1 MKPLLSNSRV
11 KYSLLVLAV
20 LLFTLSFF
28 FNKIYT
34 NRSSVADEVEASEKY
49 IHKQQ
54 ADFNSFLADTGL
66 IYRLTENEEPIADLQ
81 QVTAKKYGVFLY
93 KLTDVSTL
101 SMRFWNTQLI
111 LPPATT
117 FNRGEMEEMMK
128 LSNGY
133 YIVVKK
139 FLHIRSGTV
148 IAYAMIPIRTQYWL
162 ETTYLVDEFVYS
174 KTANFRVS
182 LAENKV
188 TEFPVKSLSGK
199 PLFYFEKR
207 NTGVVPYNNALTIL
221 LRFSGLLLLLL
232 FVHLIAES
240 LAQQRLWWG
249 IVFLGASL
257 LIIRIVIYLVPSL
270 LNLRQF
276 ELFDPAVYGSNFVQR
291 SLGDLLMNSVFFCW
305 LVLFSWYKIQKME
318 SFTSPWKQWL
328 KMSTGILSLIM
339 LILSTFLISS
349 IIRSIVADSKISFD
363 VTNFWSLDR
372 YTVVGFFVLATL
384 SLSYYYFTQLL
395 FRIIFP
401 FLRGEIWLVYFAI
414 AFSGLVFLT
423 LRTGDPKV
431 LFYIPVLCWL
441 LVYTWLVNREGVILN
456 RIRINIAGIIFWIF
470 VFSVSISAIMLVE
483 NKKAEW
489 NRRITYASGLA
500 QQTDKSTERQLNIA
514 LNYLDNDFL
523 QANFERFEDSAAN
536 VAIVDSIQASLY
548 TPYSEQFETLFYL
561 YDSMGKPLY
570 NRDATKFE
578 AFRTI
583 VSQQAYP
590 TQLPGIYYYEK
601 SFDQYTFIV
610 EKDILDTVGRNLG
623 YMFIVVNPRKYSG
636 DALIAE
642 LFKQNSNSSTPE
654 NSPIYSY
661 AVYNQGKLLKLSNRY
676 PFSTRLTAEQIA
688 SLTNETNRKVNGDY
702 DELWFKASNQRIVV
716 ITRKQDTLIE
726 TITLFSYIF
735 SSFLFLILVVQILS
749 LLVKAVYDPAS
760 FKRFFHFNI
769 RNQVH
774 STIIFISIFS
784 FIIIGVATINFFKTR
799 YNRTNSDRLSRT
811 MKIMAQEVE
820 QRITGYDLETGMIVI
835 GDSATGQSVQNLV
848 DRISD
853 IHGVDVNIYDLSG
866 DLQVSSASNVYE
878 KGVLSKKMEPGAFFR
893 LGRLNQ
899 VQLVQEEKIA
909 DLTYLSIYAPARD
922 QDGNAY
928 AYIGIPYFTSMP
940 ELNQEISNFIVTVIN
955 LNAFILLVA
964 GLIALYI
971 TNRITRSF
979 SIISNKMKDVNLG
992 KMNEEIEWNRD
1003 DEIGDLVKEYNK
1015 MVAKLEESAVALAK
1029 TERQEAW
1036 REMARQVAH
1045 EIKNPLTP
1053 MKLSIQYLQKAINN
1067 NQPNVKELS
1076 SSVANTLVEQIDHLS
1091 KIAAD
1096 FSQFANISN
1105 TNIEEFDL
1113 HSVIKSLQELYS
1125 ADPNTEFNWQPLHR
1139 QILVHADKTQM
1150 NRLFTNLFANAV
1162 EARGSKDHSIIEVM
1176 EQMEG
1181 DTLRIS
1187 IKDNGEGIAEE
1198 MQSRIF
1204 IPNFTTKSSGTG
1216 LGLAMCKGIVE
1227 QARGRIWFETKKG
1240 FGTTFHVELPI
1251 VNAARMAA
1259 NERE

>member
-1 MKPLLSNSRV
+1 MNPILSNNRV
-11 KYSLLVLAV
+11 KYSLLVLAL

-34 NRSSVADEVEASEKY
+34 NRSTVTDEVRLAQKY
-49 IHKQQ
+49 LQKHEE
-54 ADFNSFLADTGL
+54 DFNQFLTDTAL
-66 IYRLTENEEPIADLQ
+66 LFRLAENVEPLQDLEK
-81 QVTAKKYGVFLY
+81 TTSKKYGIFLY
-93 KLTDVSTL
+93 KQSDDSTL
-101 SMRFWNTQLI
+101 SLRFWNTQANI
-111 LPPATT
+111 PPESS
-117 FNRGEMEEMMK
+117 FRSGEIEEGVK
-128 LSNGY
+128 LENGY
-133 YIVVKK
+133 YFLIKK
-139 FLHIRSGTV
+139 FVTLQSGRVIVYATIPFRS
-148 IAYAMIPIRTQYWL
+148 AYWL
-162 ETTYLVDEFVYS
+162 PDYLPEKFAYS
-174 KTANFRVS
+174 STADKRVQLS
-182 LAENKV
+182 DSV
-188 TEFPVKSLSGK
+188 TAYRVKSISGK
-199 PLFYFEKR
+199 PIFYLKSK
-207 NTGVVPYNNALTIL
+207 NTGIIPYNNALTIL

-240 LAQQRLWWG
+240 LSQQRLWKG
-249 IVFLGASL
+249 VLFLGGSL
-257 LIIRIVIYLVPSL
+257 LVIRMVIYWAPSL

-276 ELFDPAVYGSNFVQR
+276 ELFDPTVYGSTFVQR

-305 LVLFSWYKIQKME
+305 LVLFTWYKVQKLE
-318 SFTSPWKQWL
+318 SFVSTWPQWM
-328 KMSTGILSLIM
+328 KMATGLMSLIL

-401 FLRGEIWLVYFAI
+401 FLRGEVWLVYFAI

-423 LRTGDPKV
+423 LKTGDPTV
-431 LFYIPVLCWL
+431 LFYIPVLVWL
-441 LVYTWLVNREGVILN
+441 LIYTWLVNREGVILN

-470 VFSVSISAIMLVE
+470 VFSVSIAAIMLVE

-489 NRRITYASGLA
+489 ARRKYYAGKLTQLA
-500 QQTDKSTERQLNIA
+500 DESTERMMSIA
-514 LNYLDNDFL
+514 FNYLDNDFL
-523 QANFERFEDSAAN
+523 SANLDRFRSFDSS
-536 VAIVDSIQASLY
+536 IEIRDSINAALY
-548 TPYSEQFETLFYL
+548 SPYSSQFETKIYV
-561 YDSMGKPLY
+561 YDSTGKGLVNP
-570 NRDATKFE
+570 DPTKFD
-578 AFRTI
+578 ALRTI
-583 VSQQAYP
+583 VSQQSHA
-590 TQLPGIYYYEK
+590 TRMPGTYYYETA
-601 SFDQYTFIV
+601 FDQYTFIT
-610 EKDILDTVGRNLG
+610 EKNIQDSAGRNMG
-623 YMFIVVNPRKYSG
+623 YMFIISNPHKYPS
-636 DALIAE
+636 DALLAE
-642 LFKQNSNSSTPE
+642 LFKQNKSNDPE

-661 AVYNQGKLLKLSNRY
+661 AIYNQRKLTELSNKY
-676 PFSTRLTAEQIA
+676 PFATRLTDAQVS
-688 SLTNETNRKVNGDY
+688 SLNNETTRKVNGDY
-702 DELWFKASNQRIVV
+702 DELWFKADNQRIVV

-749 LLVKAVYDPAS
+749 LLVKAVYDPYG
-760 FKRFFHFNI
+760 FRRFFHFNI

-784 FIIIGVATINFFKTR
+784 FIIIGIATINFFKTR
-799 YNRTNSDRLSRT
+799 YNRTNSDKLSKT
-811 MKIMAQEVE
+811 MKIMVAEMEDRVKPD
-820 QRITGYDLETGMIVI
+820 DLETGMVVI
-835 GDSATGQSVQNLV
+835 NDSATGKSVQSLV
-848 DRISD
+848 QEVSE
-853 IHGVDVNIYDLSG
+853 IHGVDVNVYDLAG
-866 DLQVSSASNVYE
+866 DMQISSEDNVYE
-878 KGVLSKKMEPGAFFR
+878 RGVLSKKMEPGAFFR
-893 LGRLNQ
+893 LSRLNQ
-899 VQLVQEEKIA
+899 VQHVQEEKIA
-909 DLTYLSIYAPARD
+909 NLTYLSIYGPVRD
-922 QDGNAY
+922 KEGKAY
-928 AYIGIPYFTSMP
+928 AYIGIPYFTSQP
-940 ELNQEISNFIVTVIN
+940 ELDQEISNFIVTVIN

-1015 MVAKLEESAVALAK
+1015 MVAKLEESAAALAK
-1029 TERQEAW
+1029 TEREEAW

-1096 FSQFANISN
+1096 FSQFANIGN

-1113 HSVIKSLQELYS
+1113 HSVIRSLQELYS
-1125 ADPNTEFNWQPLHR
+1125 ADPNTEFIWNPVNRKALM
-1139 QILVHADKTQM
+1139 HADKTQM

-1162 EARGSKDHSIIEVM
+1162 EARGSKDHSRIEVM
-1176 EQMEG
+1176 ELVEG
-1181 DTLRIS
+1181 GMIRIS

-1251 VNAARMAA
+1251 VNPMA
-1259 NERE
+1259 